1 MQIKEIM
8 TRDVDIITP
17 STTVQKAARIMRD
30 DGVGSLLVGE
40 NDRLVGVLTDRDVVL
55 RVVADGRAAETTPAG
70 DAMTRDVLY
79 CYEDETAEEIC
90 ANMGENQIRRLPV
103 LNRDK
108 RLVGVVSLGDLATA
122 GSTRAAA
129 GALEGIAQRA

>member
-1 MQIKEIM
+1 MQVKELM

-70 DAMTRDVLY
+70 DAMSGDVLY
-79 CYEDETAEEIC
+79 CYEDETAEEVC
-90 ANMGENQIRRLPV
+90 ANMGGNQIRRLPV

-108 RLVGVVSLGDLATA
+108 RLVGVVSLGDLAAA

>member
-1 MQIKEIM
+1 MQVKDLM

-17 STTVQKAARIMRD
+17 STTVQKAASIMRD

-40 NDRLVGVLTDRDVVL
+40 NERLVGVLTDRDVVL
-55 RVVADGRAAETTPAG
+55 RVVADGRSAETTPAG

-79 CYEDETAEEIC
+79 CYEDESAEDVC
-90 ANMGENQIRRLPV
+90 DNMGRNQVRRLPV

-108 RLVGVVSLGDLATA
+108 RLVGVVSLGDLAAA
-122 GSTRAAA
+122 GSARAAG